1 MAALYI
7 YTFLAG
13 LFAANGVPN
22 FIKGVMGQSHQTPF
36 GHPSSAM
43 VNVVWGWASL
53 VVAGVLLHFAHPRA
67 HEIRAA
73 ALFAVAVLIMSL
85 LLAHAWSA
93 HPEHNTARLK

>member
-13 LFAANGVPN
+13 LFTANGIPN
-22 FIKGVMGQSHQTPF
+22 FIKGITGQPHQTPF

-43 VNVVWGWASL
+43 VNVIWGWASL

-73 ALFAVAVLIMSL
+73 AVFAVAVLIMSL
-85 LLAHAWSA
+85 LLAHAWSI
-93 HPEHNTARLK
+93 HPEHNKAREK